1 DPLLTKEGDRERLS
15 QLQLLTLCSMQQ
27 RLESDVALLQKRDF
41 FSELPKDTKDIGIN
55 LAAGPDPQLQQI
67 LDRIVWKGDLL
78 TLLYVPGSALKKAL
92 EQSKIFDAEDASELS
107 LAAEKQRGLV
117 KLGIQFDP
125 DHNEYLIN
133 GV

>member
-1 DPLLTKEGDRERLS
+1 
-15 QLQLLTLCSMQQ
+15 
-27 RLESDVALLQKRDF
+27 ALLQKRDF

-133 GV
+133 GVPLDPTKLYSVATSDFM